1 MSTDTTTA
9 FYAEHGAGPEWG
21 TPVWV
26 VEPLETAVDGFDLDP
41 AAGAEPRDYARERF
55 TGPPDGADG
64 LARDWFGRV
73 WLNPP
78 YGRRHN
84 PRWAAKVTR
93 EVEAGRV
100 RSVTA
105 LVPASTSTDWWHD
118 HYGDADAVT
127 FLDTRLSFVGSGD
140 TSASFASCLASF
152 GSFPA
157 EYWRALDDL
166 GRTFRA
172 SGGAGRWSE

>member
-1 MSTDTTTA
+1 VSSDTGTA
-9 FYAEHGAGPEWG
+9 FYDEHGAGPEWG
-21 TPVWV
+21 TPAWV
-26 VEPLETAVDGFDLDP
+26 VEPVEQAVGGFDLDP
-41 AAGAEPRDYARERF
+41 AAGAEPRAYADERF

-64 LARDWFGRV
+64 LAREWYGRV

-78 YGRRHN
+78 YGRQHN

-105 LVPASTSTDWWHD
+105 LVPASVSTNWWHD
-118 HYGDADAVT
+118 HYGQADGVT

-152 GSFPA
+152 GTFPA
-157 EYWRALDDL
+157 AYWSALDQL

-172 SGGAGRWSE
+172 TSADGRAGE